1 MRCQFGREVLGMSFC
16 YFVYI
21 WNMGDFDILVAQ
33 RKSSVE
39 KEISYKLG
47 DKLWIAIM
55 EQRIVMNPIN
65 NKNEFNQG
73 QRN

>member
-1 MRCQFGREVLGMSFC
+1 
-16 YFVYI
+16 
-21 WNMGDFDILVAQ
+21 MGDFDILVAR

-55 EQRIVMNPIN
+55 EHRIVMNPIN